1 MCNGRGGGL
10 AEQCIVGHAAAGWC
24 QLCFFP
30 CPAPFLKVFF
40 FFYISIYINPMSAKV
55 ACSILYASLVHKG
68 CFCFFWTKER
78 KKKKMQFLINV
89 PGSCFTSR
97 SCGDQ
102 GSCVL
107 CSGVYIVGFS
117 ELWNCSVGLGKRS
130 TFPPEIYYQSIK
142 RTCVNSF
149 FKKKMKKI
157 YTKKKRS
164 YGFSITMYSF

>member
-1 MCNGRGGGL
+1 MSCTL
-10 AEQCIVGHAAAGWC
+10 
-24 QLCFFP
+24 F
-30 CPAPFLKVFF
+30 KSFF

-149 FKKKMKKI
+149 FKKKI
-157 YTKKKRS
+157 KKKYIQKKKKKLWLFYYHVFFLMELHS
-164 YGFSITMYSF
+164 EGQSTAANHFILFSTT